1 MIEVLEGFSDNIG
14 AFVAHGHV
22 TKDDYETVLIP
33 KIEEKLGQH
42 AKIRVYYEIATDFT
56 GIDPG
61 AAWEDTKVGFR
72 HLLQW
77 ERFVVVTDVEWIKHT
92 VKLFGFLMPGE
103 FRVFSTAEAG
113 QAREWISQTQAASPT
128 HEDS

>member
-1 MIEVLEGFSDNIG
+1 MIEVLEGFSDNIA
-14 AFVAHGHV
+14 AFVAHGHI

-33 KIEEKLGQH
+33 KVDEKLERHG
-42 AKIRVYYEIATDFT
+42 KIRVYYEIAADFR

-61 AAWEDTKVGFR
+61 AAWDDAKVGFR

-92 VKLFGFLMPGE
+92 VKLFGFVMPGE
-103 FRVFSTAEAG
+103 FRVFSTAESG
-113 QAREWISQTQAASPT
+113 QARAWITETTTVGPAR
-128 HEDS
+128 EDS